1 MKEKEYIEELKDKYG
16 ITEFGLPK
24 ELEGEEPDEVQEI
37 FLSEGD
43 LYDKNEKNA
52 RAACTGIYQSIVRKY
67 AAMGTWMERL
77 PES

>member
-37 FLSEGD
+37 FLREGD
-43 LYDKNEKNA
+43 LYDKNE
-52 RAACTGIYQSIVRKY
+52 
-67 AAMGTWMERL
+67 
-77 PES
+77 

>member
-16 ITEFGLPK
+16 ITEFGVPQ

-43 LYDKNEKNA
+43 LYDKNE
-52 RAACTGIYQSIVRKY
+52 
-67 AAMGTWMERL
+67 
-77 PES
+77 

>member
-1 MKEKEYIEELKDKYG
+1 MEKAAGDNRLLFRKEPVMKEKEYIEELKDKYG

-43 LYDKNEKNA
+43 LYDKNE
-52 RAACTGIYQSIVRKY
+52 
-67 AAMGTWMERL
+67 
-77 PES
+77 

>member
-37 FLSEGD
+37 FLSSLHRNLSKHCQKIRCHGNVD
-43 LYDKNEKNA
+43 GTF
-52 RAACTGIYQSIVRKY
+52 TGII
-67 AAMGTWMERL
+67 M
-77 PES
+77 

>member
-24 ELEGEEPDEVQEI
+24 ELEGEPDEVQEI

-43 LYDKNEKNA
+43 LYDKNE
-52 RAACTGIYQSIVRKY
+52 
-67 AAMGTWMERL
+67 
-77 PES
+77 